1 MTWLD
6 EVRRRIRLIHSKV
19 YLNNASSGPPP
30 DNLVSRVCEVIHE
43 SAEIGE
49 PWDIFL
55 DTVVELKKRFAAF
68 IGAEYDEISY
78 IPGVTYG
85 LQTLLA
91 SLDFN
96 RNSNIVISELNFPT
110 SIVMAYAMKRNGLV
124 GEVRMVKDRGGYT
137 DFNDYEK
144 YIDDN
149 TALVMVDYVPWLTG
163 YLEDVKGIAD
173 LAHRHGAFMV
183 SDMFHAIGVYPVDVK
198 KLDVDA
204 VVTGSYKWLMSLH
217 GAGLM
222 YVRKDYI
229 ERLKPKYTGWLAI
242 EDSVFQRRARGE
254 DEFRRP
260 FKLVD
265 FEYPD
270 TASRFELGTPPI
282 IPVIALYES
291 LKFLMEYD
299 APGRFDGYTGRNAD
313 YLIDRLSDL
322 GYQVV
327 TPRDRHASIVTF
339 RHENPH
345 ETAAKLL
352 EKNIEV
358 SARPGLI
365 RVSPHFYNTK
375 DELDTLVDTLKEI
388 DGR

>member
-1 MTWLD
+1 MTWLT
-6 EVRRRIRLIHSKV
+6 EVRRQIKLISNKI

-30 DNLVSRVCEVIHE
+30 ENLVSRVCRVIHE
-43 SAEIGE
+43 SAEVGE
-49 PWDIFL
+49 PWDVFL
-55 DTVVELKKRFAAF
+55 DTVVDLKRKYASF
-68 IGAEYDEISY
+68 IGAEYEEISY

-96 RNSNIVISELNFPT
+96 RDSNIVISELNFPT

-124 GEVRMVKDRGGYT
+124 REVRMVKDRGGYT

-144 YIDDN
+144 SIDDD

-163 YLEDVKGIAD
+163 YLEDVKELSE

-198 KLDVDA
+198 KLGVDA
-204 VVTGSYKWLMSLH
+204 VLTGSYKWLMSLH

-222 YVRKDYI
+222 YVNKEHID
-229 ERLKPKYTGWLAI
+229 RLKPKYTGWLAI

-254 DEFRRP
+254 DEFKRP

-265 FEYPD
+265 FDYPS

-291 LKFLMEYD
+291 LKFLMKYD
-299 APGRFDGYTGRNAD
+299 APGRFGSHTGRNAK
-313 YLIDRLSDL
+313 YLMDRLEEL
-322 GYQVV
+322 GYEVV
-327 TPRDRHASIVTF
+327 TPRDRHASIITF
-339 RHENPH
+339 RHNEPH
-345 ETAAKLL
+345 EVAAKLL
-352 EKNIEV
+352 KKNIEV

-365 RVSPHFYNTK
+365 RVSPHFYNTRE
-375 DELDTLVDTLKEI
+375 ELDIFVDTLKEL

>member
-6 EVRRRIRLIHSKV
+6 QVRSRIKLVNNKT

-30 DNLVSRVCEVIHE
+30 DNLVSRVCNIIHE
-43 SAEIGE
+43 SAEFGE

-55 DTVVELKKRFAAF
+55 DTVVELKKRFAVF
-68 IGAEYDEISY
+68 IGAGYEEISY
-78 IPGVTYG
+78 TPGVTYG
-85 LQTLLA
+85 LQTLLS
-91 SLDFN
+91 SLDYN
-96 RNSNIVISELNFPT
+96 RDSNIVISELNFPT

-124 GEVRMVKDRGGYT
+124 KEVRMVRDRGGYT

-144 YIDDN
+144 YIDDD

-163 YLEDVKGIAD
+163 YLEDIKGIAD
-173 LAHRHGAFMV
+173 LAHRHGAFIV

-198 KLDVDA
+198 KLGVDA
-204 VVTGSYKWLMSLH
+204 AITGSYKWLMSLH
-217 GAGLM
+217 GAGLI
-222 YVRKDYI
+222 YIKKEYI

-260 FKLVD
+260 FNLVD
-265 FEYPD
+265 FEYPN

-282 IPVIALYES
+282 IPVIALYEA
-291 LKFLMEYD
+291 LKFLMEYE
-299 APGRFDGYTGRNAD
+299 APERFHEYTGKNAE
-313 YLIDRLSDL
+313 YLIDRLSEL
-322 GYQVV
+322 GYEVI
-327 TPRDRHASIVTF
+327 TPREKHASIVTF
-339 RHENPH
+339 KHEDPH
-345 ETAAKLL
+345 GTAAKLL

-365 RVSPHFYNTK
+365 RVSPHFYNTRE
-375 DELDTLVDTLKEI
+375 ELDIFLDALKEL